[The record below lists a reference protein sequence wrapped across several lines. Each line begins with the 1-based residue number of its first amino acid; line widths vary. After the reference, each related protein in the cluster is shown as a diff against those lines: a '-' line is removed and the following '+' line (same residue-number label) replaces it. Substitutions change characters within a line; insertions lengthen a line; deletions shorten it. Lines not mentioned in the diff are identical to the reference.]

1 MKTLTVKQIG
11 NLIKKQRKSKKM
23 SYHAAAKIVG
33 TSQSHYTAIENGNIN
48 YTLEYYLKVC
58 DALGICVSMDL
69 SGKVTKVNE
78 PKIETITIEP
88 KKVSKI
94 VGLPPWVKA

>member
-33 TSQSHYTAIENGNIN
+33 TSQSHYTAIENGDIN

-58 DALGICVSMDL
+58 DALGIVVSMDI
-69 SGKVTKVNE
+69 SGKVVKVNE
-78 PKIETITIEP
+78 PKKETKFLKIEKDSIFRI
-88 KKVSKI
+88 
-94 VGLPPWVKA
+94 LPPLDKI